1 MSRRRRTTENDDIE
15 EIRKGFEMFDVNGT
29 GVINPFELLEAMDS
43 MNIKE
48 KNPFIYEMIESLCSE
63 KEFRK
68 KGGVT
73 LDELVGYVYNK
84 VNDTE
89 TNVGLRQIYDVIND
103 RDTDNVSMST
113 FYTLARDYG
122 DQLSED
128 QIREL
133 LEKTQMGGSEL
144 NFDEFYTI
152 MKGAI
157 KDHNRNNSSYMNM
170 SRSSYRSNN
179 KNNEVYVRKKNN
191 NSNLSNSNST
201 NKKSYIVDNNKKVRS
216 KKFIYDEPRQSE
228 PEYEPEQEKEPE
240 KIANEPENEPQFEQ
254 EKPKEEELDQP
265 LEDHPIFQEENQNPQ
280 EEDNQHIVEEIVT
293 TTKIVSQ
300 NDNYINNNDNN
311 NNYNDKEINNINEEN
326 NNNYYPQNEN
336 EMNYQ
341 DYQDQ
346 VNKEQTDNNYNNN
359 YYQNPINNI
368 QDENEN
374 NYEDQVN
381 KEQIDNN
388 YNNNYY
394 QNPINNI
401 QDENENNY
409 DDQVNKEQIDNN
421 STPISYSY
429 RKVHIGNTPKYEKLE
444 ENNNYVDNNLNSNN
458 INNNND
464 YDDGK
469 YKKERQTKISRLPDG
484 GKQIE
489 ITEKTEIVKE
499 RPYIRGHR
507 FRFSKKNDEKEK
519 ENNNNEDEKKQE
531 KNTYYRIRRPRGK
544 DLNDKNE
551 VEVKKVEVEENSE
564 VIIPKRY
571 HRRYRETKTSTNK
584 EN

>member
-293 TTKIVSQ
+293 TTKIVNQ
-300 NDNYINNNDNN
+300 NDNYINNNNN
-311 NNYNDKEINNINEEN
+311 NNYNDNEINNINEEN

>member
-1 MSRRRRTTENDDIE
+1 MSRRRRTTESDDLE
-15 EIRKGFEMFDVNGT
+15 EIRKGFEMFDVDGK
-29 GVINPFELLEAMDS
+29 GIIDPIELLEAMNS

-63 KEFRK
+63 KEFK
-68 KGGVT
+68 KKNGVT
-73 LDELVGYVYNK
+73 LDELVEYVYNK

-89 TNVGLRQIYDVIND
+89 TNIGLRQIYDVIND

-144 NFDEFYTI
+144 NFEEFKTI
-152 MKGAI
+152 MQGATNNN
-157 KDHNRNNSSYMNM
+157 NRNNNSYMNM

-191 NSNLSNSNST
+191 SNISNSN
-201 NKKSYIVDNNKKVRS
+201 NKKSYIVDNNKKVRT
-216 KKFIYDEPRQSE
+216 KKFIYEEPRQSE
-228 PEYEPEQEKEPE
+228 PEYEPEQEKEKIENDPE
-240 KIANEPENEPQFEQ
+240 NVPEYEPKNEIENEPQFEQ
-254 EKPKEEELDQP
+254 EKEQQ
-265 LEDHPIFQEENQNPQ
+265 IPQ
-280 EEDNQHIVEEIVT
+280 EEDNHHIVEEIIT
-293 TTKIVSQ
+293 TTKIINQ
-300 NDNYINNNDNN
+300 NDNYINNNDN
-311 NNYNDKEINNINEEN
+311 YINNINEEN
-326 NNNYYPQNEN
+326 NNYPEN
-336 EMNYQ
+336 EM
-341 DYQDQ
+341 
-346 VNKEQTDNNYNNN
+346 
-359 YYQNPINNI
+359 
-368 QDENEN
+368 

-381 KEQIDNN
+381 KEQIDK
-388 YNNNYY
+388 NNNYY
-394 QNPINNI
+394 QNPINNVE
-401 QDENENNY
+401 DANEINY
-409 DDQVNKEQIDNN
+409 EEQVNKEPIDNN
-421 STPISYSY
+421 NTPINYSY
-429 RKVHIGNTPKYEKLE
+429 RKVHIGNTPKYEKVE
-444 ENNNYVDNNLNSNN
+444 ENNNYVDNN
-458 INNNND
+458 INNNNDYNNDHNND

-551 VEVKKVEVEENSE
+551 VEVKKVEAEENSE